1 MRRTIATMVAAVGVV
16 AMSSGTAFA
25 GERGGNGEPTPINDY
40 RANSICSFSGLD
52 DLDFLEP
59 VQPGVV
65 QNWGIIPKDVRAFLT
80 SIGENPGIACN
91 GHLNPWQEV
100 VGGGE

>member
-1 MRRTIATMVAAVGVV
+1 MRRTLAAAMVAALGVV
-16 AMSSGTAFA
+16 AMTSGTAFA
-25 GERGGNGEPTPINDY
+25 GERGGSGKPTPINDY

-65 QNWGIIPKDVRAFLT
+65 QNWGIIPKDVRAFLE
-80 SIGENPGIACN
+80 SIGEHPGQACN
-91 GHLNPWQEV
+91 GNLN
-100 VGGGE
+100 GLNH

>member
-1 MRRTIATMVAAVGVV
+1 MKRTIAALVLALGVV
-16 AMSSGTAFA
+16 GMSGGTAFA

-52 DLDFLEP
+52 DMDFLAP

-65 QNWGIIPKDVRAFLT
+65 QNWGSIPKEVREFLAT
-80 SIGENPGIACN
+80 IGEHPGEACN
-91 GHLNPWQEV
+91 GSLNGLHP
-100 VGGGE
+100 